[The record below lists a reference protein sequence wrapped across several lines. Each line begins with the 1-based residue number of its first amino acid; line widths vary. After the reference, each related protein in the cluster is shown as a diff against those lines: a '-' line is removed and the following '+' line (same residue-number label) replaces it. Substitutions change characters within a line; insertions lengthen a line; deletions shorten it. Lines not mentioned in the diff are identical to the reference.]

1 MMLNFEKFLDE
12 ELQSQIK
19 NNINLYDKV
28 NEIKAEMVTQRNGRL
43 CNSLMLCANQ
53 DQIEMFIYI
62 LYKYKNQISKY
73 AIEGS

>member
-28 NEIKAEMVTQRNGRL
+28 NEIKAEMVT
-43 CNSLMLCANQ
+43 
-53 DQIEMFIYI
+53 
-62 LYKYKNQISKY
+62 
-73 AIEGS
+73 